1 MKLDQESL
9 SRSPAVYALGDPDL
23 MELFE
28 AYLGREGL
36 RCRTFTDARVTL
48 EEFVSAQPRPAVL
61 VTGCLDYDGS
71 GLALIR
77 KCQEIEP
84 GLKVVLWSGHDE
96 KTMASLLA
104 MIPVTVDARFPK
116 GEACDMRKLVET
128 IEALARDTGVAPLTA
143 L

>member
-1 MKLDQESL
+1 MTTSLTNPFTTVDAFMKLKQESL
-9 SRSPAVYALGDPDL
+9 SPSPAIYALGDPDT
-23 MELFE
+23 MEMLETF
-28 AYLGREGL
+28 LGLKGL
-36 RCRTFTDARVTL
+36 NCRTFTEARVIL
-48 EEFVSAQPRPAVL
+48 GEFVSAQPRPAVL

-104 MIPVTVDARFPK
+104 KIPVTVDARFPK
-116 GEACDMRKLVET
+116 GAVM
-128 IEALARDTGVAPLTA
+128 
-143 L
+143 